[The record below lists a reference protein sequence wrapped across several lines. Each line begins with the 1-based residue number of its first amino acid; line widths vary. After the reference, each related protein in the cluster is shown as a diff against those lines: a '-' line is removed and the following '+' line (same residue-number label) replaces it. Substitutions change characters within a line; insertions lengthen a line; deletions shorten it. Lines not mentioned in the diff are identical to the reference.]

1 MKNVLLLSFFIYTLT
16 ILSQTNKCDCVV
28 KLIGNNLKLE
38 TVFKHNGY
46 EDYFKMK
53 PKGDN
58 KVSYNKMIKDSASFW
73 FILPYVNDT
82 NSKKIVKVKKISS
95 LLCVNISFNNLDSVP
110 IYVEPTKDAKIIK
123 YLHKE
128 KKPLSSGEKSMG
140 YELNDHWFSSCKKD
154 WVKIINIDGNNGNK
168 YSATGWIKKEHYLKQ

>member
-1 MKNVLLLSFFIYTLT
+1 MKNVLLLSFFLYTLT

-46 EDYFKMK
+46 KDYFKMK

-95 LLCVNISFNNLDSVP
+95 LLCVNI
-110 IYVEPTKDAKIIK
+110 
-123 YLHKE
+123 
-128 KKPLSSGEKSMG
+128 
-140 YELNDHWFSSCKKD
+140 
-154 WVKIINIDGNNGNK
+154 
-168 YSATGWIKKEHYLKQ
+168 